1 MTQGAPHHSHRPG
14 SALPLILVGAAL
26 ATTAYLVWDRAFAD
40 PLHSDAESR
49 VVTPRGEL
57 ANYEQDITRIFEENR
72 SSVVHI
78 TSPEVPS
85 NRLGTQWLSEGIGS
99 GLIWDA
105 EGHVVTNYHVIL
117 GRRSVLVRL
126 DDQKEYEA
134 AVVGSRQDVDLAVV
148 KILNPPSDLNPI
160 LVGSS
165 ADLIVGQTV
174 LAIGNPFG
182 LTHSLSTGVISALNR
197 TITSVVGTPIRGV
210 IQVDAAINP
219 GNSGGPLLD
228 SASRLIGINTAIKS
242 PTGASAGIGFAVPVD
257 TINQVVPQLIRGE
270 TRPTSD
276 LALGIG
282 VTYLETRRDD
292 WSVMISD
299 VKDGSGAKAAG
310 LQGEYRSRQNG
321 RWHAGDIVVSVAGR
335 TVRRIEDI
343 GEAIRALSAG
353 DKVEVVVWRGLPYA
367 QENVTVQVELM
378 PAKRFR

>member
-1 MTQGAPHHSHRPG
+1 MTQGVPHHSHRPG
-14 SALPLILVGAAL
+14 SALPLILAGAAL
-26 ATTAYLVWDRAFAD
+26 ATMAYLVWDRLVANS
-40 PLHSDAESR
+40 LHSDTEPR

-57 ANYEQDITRIFEENR
+57 ASYEQDITRIFEENR

-78 TSPEVPS
+78 TSPEVPG

-148 KILNPPSDLNPI
+148 KILNPPSDLNPV

-270 TRPTSD
+270 SRPTSD

-353 DKVEVVVWRGLPYA
+353 DRVEVVVWRGLPYA
-367 QENVTVQVELM
+367 QESVTVQVELM